1 MRARTAAKW
10 LARKLGRSQNPSTL
24 ACLHILKYA
33 YGHAASSRAQLPI
46 DGDGNPT
53 PWYTYSAIA
62 YLSQLDFSENTVF
75 EYGSGNST
83 LWWGARSKHV
93 VSVERAEAWA
103 RKVSRQA
110 DALPVEIL
118 EATGRDEYVSALD
131 AVFDV
136 IVVDGDWRGAC
147 AERALTAL
155 APGGL
160 IVVDNADW
168 YPGICAMLRAADLI
182 QVDFSGFGPV
192 NPYTWTTSLFL
203 HRDFRARPV
212 GERQPVP
219 DVGSHALAP
228 DDDVLSATAPS

>member
-1 MRARTAAKW
+1 MRVPAAAIW
-10 LARKLGRSQNPSTL
+10 LARKLKLSRNPSKI
-24 ACLHILKYA
+24 ACRILEHG
-33 YGHAASSRAQLPI
+33 YGHAASWRAQVPI
-46 DGDGNPT
+46 DGDGKPT

-93 VSVERAEAWA
+93 VSVESAQAWA
-103 RKVSRQA
+103 RKVSQQA
-110 DALPVEIL
+110 DSLPVEVL

-131 AVFDV
+131 DVFDV

-182 QVDFSGFGPV
+182 QVDFSGFGPI
-192 NPYTWTTSLFL
+192 NPYTSTTSLFL

-212 GERQPVP
+212 GKRQPVP
-219 DVGSHALAP
+219 DVGSHALVP
-228 DDDVLSATAPS
+228 DDDVLSATPQT